1 MYTLNLLLTV
11 SQNVRT
17 LEIDIF
23 YTGGVGLNQ
32 LMVID
37 KVTLYYDDI
46 QVTNTLTNPIQI
58 SGGNKIVI
66 PINDQT
72 LLE

>member
-1 MYTLNLLLTV
+1 M
-11 SQNVRT
+11 
-17 LEIDIF
+17 EIDAF

-37 KVTLYYDDI
+37 KVTLYYDGN
-46 QVTNTLTNPIQI
+46 QVTNTLANPVQI
-58 SGGNKIVI
+58 SGVNKIVI

-72 LLE
+72 FKQ

>member
-1 MYTLNLLLTV
+1 
-11 SQNVRT
+11 
-17 LEIDIF
+17 
-23 YTGGVGLNQ
+23 
-32 LMVID
+32 MVID